1 MTSGHR
7 EASRE
12 CWTGTGFGENHVKVT
27 AAAMAIRATRS
38 RTDIIDKKHTP
49 QHKKVLY
56 EFAICE
62 CRVALQ
68 HCYFGSTVLNP
79 TLSLWLV
86 ESGWLLR
93 YFVKVSGILIYCF
106 SFTVATSSAPIAI
119 TPLPP
124 LRPPRAQ
131 ALVIAWG
138 STCNAVNGRRQI
150 LTGGQNRQ
158 TA

>member
-56 EFAICE
+56 KFAICE
-62 CRVALQ
+62 HRVAPQ
-68 HCYFGSTVLNP
+68 HCFFGSTVLNP
-79 TLSLWLV
+79 TFFVIGRKWMVVALLLQSVRHSNLLFFVYGSYQFGPHRYNSTPPTPTAHGSGSSNSLG
-86 ESGWLLR
+86 ED
-93 YFVKVSGILIYCF
+93 FQC
-106 SFTVATSSAPIAI
+106 
-119 TPLPP
+119 
-124 LRPPRAQ
+124 
-131 ALVIAWG
+131 
-138 STCNAVNGRRQI
+138 C
-150 LTGGQNRQ
+150 
-158 TA
+158 